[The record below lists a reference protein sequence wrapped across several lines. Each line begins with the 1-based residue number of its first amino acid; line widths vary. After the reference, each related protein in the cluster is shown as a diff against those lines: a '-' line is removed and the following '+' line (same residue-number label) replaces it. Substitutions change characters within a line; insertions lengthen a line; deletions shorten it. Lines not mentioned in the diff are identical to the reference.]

1 MALAIGKKD
10 ATNAAIDS
18 TMYPKTAP
26 IAESAAELANLCK
39 PNRVAPLDTPR
50 GSCD

>member
-10 ATNAAIDS
+10 VMNATIDS
-18 TMYPKTAP
+18 TMYPKSAP

-39 PNRVAPLDTPR
+39 PTVLP
-50 GSCD
+50 S